1 MLNQMNQLIYQDFLM
16 RPWQPADR
24 QAIAAVIGTVLAEY
38 GLGWE
43 PEQADRDVLEIEK
56 YYLES
61 GGEFWTVE
69 QQGQIVGSG
78 GYYPIERGHQA
89 VEIRKMYLLPTSRG
103 RGLGRFLL
111 AELERSIK
119 QKNFQE
125 IWVETAT
132 VLAEAVQLYESS
144 GYLPATGVETA
155 RCDQVYVK
163 YLG

>member
-1 MLNQMNQLIYQDFLM
+1 MNQFNQLIYQDFVI
-16 RPWQPADR
+16 RPWQAADQ

-38 GLGWE
+38 GLDWN
-43 PEQADRDVLEIEK
+43 PELADRDVLAVEK

-69 QQGQIVGSG
+69 QQGKIVGSG
-78 GYYPIERGHQA
+78 GYYPIDRGHQA

-111 AELERSIK
+111 TALEKSIA

-125 IWVETAT
+125 IWVETASIL
-132 VLAEAVQLYESS
+132 VEAVQLYESS

-155 RCDQVYVK
+155 RCDRVYVK

>member
-1 MLNQMNQLIYQDFLM
+1 MDMLIYQDFLI

-38 GLGWE
+38 GLVWE
-43 PEQADRDVLEIEK
+43 PELADGDVLEIEK

-61 GGEFWTVE
+61 GGEFWSIE
-69 QQGQIVGSG
+69 QQGKIVGSG
-78 GYYPIERGHQA
+78 GYYPIQRGERA
-89 VEIRKMYLLPTSRG
+89 VEIRKMYLSLASRG
-103 RGLGRFLL
+103 KGLGRFLL
-111 AELERSIK
+111 AELERSIA
-119 QKNFQE
+119 QRNFRE

-155 RCDQVYVK
+155 RCDRVYVK
-163 YLG
+163 YLN